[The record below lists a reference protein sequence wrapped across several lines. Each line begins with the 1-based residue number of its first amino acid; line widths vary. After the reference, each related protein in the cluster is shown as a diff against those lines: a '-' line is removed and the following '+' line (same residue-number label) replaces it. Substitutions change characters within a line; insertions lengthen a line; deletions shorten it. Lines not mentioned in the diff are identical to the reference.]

1 MPNPADPRIS
11 CSEGVFSQVYP
22 LECPLLPVEVMV
34 LNFPGWQ
41 EAVPIHEQGGVGPL
55 GVSSV
60 PYLPSMLKTL
70 SSSATKTKA
79 NQPNQTKRHDLI
91 RP

>member
-41 EAVPIHEQGGVGPL
+41 EAVNRVEWAHWV
-55 GVSSV
+55 
-60 PYLPSMLKTL
+60 
-70 SSSATKTKA
+70 
-79 NQPNQTKRHDLI
+79 
-91 RP
+91 